1 MARVRPFRGIRYDRD
16 RIGGDLT
23 QVTTPP
29 YDQINAAGAEAFHM
43 KDEHS
48 YIRLILARQT
58 AQDTDAENRYTRAE
72 RTLKTWL
79 QEGILTQDGAD
90 CFYVY
95 RQTFQVLGQTY
106 TRTGL
111 MAAVHVEPNE
121 SGVILRHERTL
132 PKHVDDRLNLLRRT
146 RTQFESIFLLY
157 DDPRNET
164 AQQLDGKPDL
174 ELTDDVGTGHQL
186 WRVSDPTA
194 VAALQSFFQDKT
206 LLIAD
211 GHHRYQTTGLLAK
224 ETGNDED
231 AWVLATLYRVE
242 DPGVVILPTH
252 RVVKNVPDFDAN
264 RLLDDLKSDFDVESF
279 PGDADALTAALRQRA
294 GDHVLGLYTPATGN
308 AILRLK
314 GEHHLPTDGEHSRA
328 WHSLDVAILHELILD
343 RRLGI
348 TLDKVAKEGNLEY
361 HRWPKDAVQVVDQ
374 DNAQAVFF
382 LNATRPTQVRDL
394 ATKGELMPQ
403 KSTDFYPKLLSGLV
417 AMPLRTAALFPGAP
431 LGAPAPK

>member
-1 MARVRPFRGIRYDRD
+1 VRPFRGIRYDLD
-16 RIGGDLT
+16 RIDGDLT

-29 YDQINAAGAEAFHM
+29 YDQINAAGVEAFHM
-43 KDEHS
+43 KNEHS

-58 AQDTDAENRYTRAE
+58 AQDTEAENRYTRAE

-79 QEGILTQDGAD
+79 REEILTQDAED

-157 DDPRNET
+157 DDAE
-164 AQQLDGKPDL
+164 GKTSRSMSVASERSPDL
-174 ELTDDVGTGHQL
+174 ELTDDLGTVHQI
-186 WRVSDPTA
+186 WRLSDSVSLD
-194 VAALQSFFQDKT
+194 ALHAFFQDEA

-211 GHHRYQTTGLLAK
+211 GHHRYQTTGLLAQ
-224 ETGNDED
+224 ETGDDED
-231 AWVLATLYRVE
+231 AWVLATLYRVD
-242 DPGVVILPTH
+242 DPGLVILPTH
-252 RVVKNVPDFDAN
+252 RVVKNVADFDATK
-264 RLLDDLKSDFDVESF
+264 LLESLKSDFDVEPF

-294 GDHVLGLYTPATGN
+294 DRHVFGLYTPATGN
-308 AILRLK
+308 VLLTLR
-314 GEHHLPTDGEHSRA
+314 GEEHLPTGDEHSRE
-328 WHSLDVAILHELILD
+328 WHSLDVAILHELILAK
-343 RRLGI
+343 RLGI
-348 TLDKVAKEGNLEY
+348 GLEAVAREGNLEY
-361 HRWPKDAVQVVDQ
+361 HRWPKDAVGVVDQ
-374 DNAQAVFF
+374 GNAHAVFF

-394 ATKGELMPQ
+394 ATRGELMPQ

-417 AMPLRTAALFPGAP
+417 AMPLRTAALS
-431 LGAPAPK
+431 PK